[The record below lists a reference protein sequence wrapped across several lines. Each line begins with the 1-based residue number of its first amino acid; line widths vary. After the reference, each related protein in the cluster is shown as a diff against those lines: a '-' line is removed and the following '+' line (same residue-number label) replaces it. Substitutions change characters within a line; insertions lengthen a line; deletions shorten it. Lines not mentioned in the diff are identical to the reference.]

1 MYVFP
6 TLGLAESQA
15 KKIFS
20 QIRKGAPLHNEWKDA
35 FATGKFFQ
43 RNGRLRDGRQHDAPD
58 PELHDEDNEAEVN
71 DRHEDHN
78 LSGCVLSSSKKL
90 TADNG
95 ILKSPSPSSV
105 LSDLSLHVSKQTA
118 PSTVITD
125 SDEVSAAT
133 ALVLLCAE
141 SRLSG
146 FSDIYLR
153 EPKRPKLK

>member
-20 QIRKGAPLHNEWKDA
+20 QIRKGAPLHNEWKAA

-43 RNGRLRDGRQHDAPD
+43 RNGRLRDGRQHD
-58 PELHDEDNEAEVN
+58 PEHDLHDGDNEAEVN
-71 DRHEDHN
+71 DRHEDRN

-90 TADNG
+90 TADNV

-105 LSDLSLHVSKQTA
+105 LSDLSLHVSKQNA

-146 FSDIYLR
+146 LSDINIR
-153 EPKRPKLK
+153 EPKRPKLE